1 MLKRLVASVLILAA
15 AVTPREANAF
25 SLLGPFDAQYQ
36 TADIGYGIGIIIN
49 SREQDLGGPM
59 NLEEEYRWQ
68 APILVYGFDITF
80 AEYFGPAG
88 MAAVDAAVKLL
99 NDLPR
104 ASDMSPEL
112 TEFPLETVRYNYT
125 AQQLRIID
133 VKSLALSAM
142 LEQLGMAAPERYTY
156 TLRSRIPD
164 DLTRYTVIQR
174 NFSPVPVNPT
184 ASPNLWRYTYS
195 PFVNGTLY
203 TYHIRH
209 FRPPPTEFWDAQD
222 IALDVAIPKVSV
234 VGYTGTQA
242 GLVDPRISNQLYPGS
257 LSPGSGLFFTG
268 LTRDDAGALRYLL
281 HPVRT
286 NAEVAPLNA
295 FRGRPVT
302 TPTVVD
308 TRQGGTPWQIYIP
321 IAVATTNATGGGTT
335 TGTNVALVDPAHRA
349 GVNKVN
355 FVRLDVDSFLGR
367 FIEPLVI
374 RYPET
379 VWDPTVRRYVT
390 QSVERRLSQP
400 DLLFSAA
407 DLGVAPDAGFPY
419 VFSRQLGFVD
429 NSRFNTAS
437 GSGNPAAG
445 PGNVLPGRITLNKL
459 GPWSLNVN
467 ETPEEQSFKGYVFGS
482 FDGSTNAPVV
492 FPQGI
497 DAFELERRLFGS
509 N

>member
-1 MLKRLVASVLILAA
+1 MLKRLAASVLILAA
-15 AVTPREANAF
+15 ALTPREATAF

-36 TADIGYGIGIIIN
+36 TPDIGYGINRIIN
-49 SREQDLGGPM
+49 AREQDLGGPM

-68 APILVYGFDITF
+68 SPILVYGFDITF

-88 MAAVDAAVKLL
+88 MAAVDAAVKVL

-156 TLRSRIPD
+156 TLRSRIEED
-164 DLTRYTVIQR
+164 GDVNYTTIQR
-174 NFSPVPVNPT
+174 NYSPIPVNPS
-184 ASPNLWRYTYS
+184 AAPNLWRYTYS

-222 IALDVAIPKVSV
+222 IALDVANPRVSV

-242 GLVDPRISNQLYPGS
+242 GLVDPRIFNQLYPGG

-268 LTRDDAGALRYLL
+268 LTRDDVGALRYLL
-281 HPVRT
+281 HPART
-286 NAEVAPLNA
+286 NAEVTPPGA
-295 FRGRPVT
+295 FRGRQVT

-308 TRQGGTPWQIYIP
+308 TRRDGTPWQIYVP
-321 IAVATTNATGGGTT
+321 IAVTTTNATGGGPTI
-335 TGTNVALVDPAHRA
+335 GTNVALVSPAHRA
-349 GVNKVN
+349 GVNKVS

-367 FIEPLVI
+367 FIEPLIV

-379 VWDPTVRRYVT
+379 VWDPTTRRYVT
-390 QSVERRLSQP
+390 QSVERQLSQP

-407 DLGVAPDAGFPY
+407 DLGVSPTGGFPY

-429 NSRFNTAS
+429 NSQINTA
-437 GSGNPAAG
+437 SGNPAAG
-445 PGNVLPGRITLNKL
+445 PGNVLPGQITLNKL
-459 GPWSLNVN
+459 GPWSINVN
-467 ETPEEQSFKGYVFGS
+467 ETREEQGFNGYIFGS
-482 FDGSTNAPVV
+482 FDGTTNAPVV
-492 FPQGI
+492 FPQGV

>member
-1 MLKRLVASVLILAA
+1 MLKRLAASVLILAA
-15 AVTPREANAF
+15 AVTPREAGAF

-36 TADIGYGIGIIIN
+36 TPDIGYGINLIIN
-49 SREQDLGGPM
+49 AREQDLGGPM

-68 APILVYGFDITF
+68 SPILVYGFDITF

-88 MAAVDAAVKLL
+88 MAAVDAAVKVL

-104 ASDMSPEL
+104 ASDMSPDL
-112 TEFPLETVRYNYT
+112 AEFPLETARYNYT

-142 LEQLGMAAPERYTY
+142 LEQLGMASPERYTY
-156 TLRSRIPD
+156 TLRSRIVED
-164 DLTRYTVIQR
+164 ATTTDYTVIQR
-174 NFSPVPVNPT
+174 NFSPIPVNPG
-184 ASPNLWRYTYS
+184 AAPNLWRYSYS

-203 TYHIRH
+203 TYNIRH
-209 FRPPPTEFWDAQD
+209 FRPPPVEFWDAQD
-222 IALDVAIPKVSV
+222 IALDVANPKVSV

-242 GLVDPRISNQLYPGS
+242 GLVDPRVFNQLYPGL

-281 HPVRT
+281 HPSRT
-286 NAEVAPLNA
+286 NAEIAPPGA
-295 FRGRPVT
+295 FRGRQVT

-308 TRQGGTPWQIYIP
+308 TRRDGTPWQIYIP
-321 IAVATTNATGGGTT
+321 IAVTTTNAAGGGTT
-335 TGTNVALVDPAHRA
+335 TTTNIALADPVHRA

-367 FIEPLVI
+367 FIEPLIV

-379 VWDPTVRRYVT
+379 VWDPLTRRYVT
-390 QSVERRLSQP
+390 QSVERQLTQP

-407 DLGVAPDAGFPY
+407 DLGVSPTGGFPY

-429 NSRFNTAS
+429 NSQINTA
-437 GSGNPAAG
+437 SGNPAAG
-445 PGNVLPGRITLNKL
+445 PGNVLPGQITLNKL
-459 GPWSLNVN
+459 GPWSINVN
-467 ETPEEQSFKGYVFGS
+467 ETPEEQGFKGYIFGS
-482 FDGSTNAPVV
+482 FDGTTNAPVV